1 MEMAQIRFVLKAGN
15 QSNGNTQMTVEQYP
29 IYCLYRDQESR
40 GKLRMPPP
48 CL

>member
-1 MEMAQIRFVLKAGN
+1 MEIAQIRFALKAGN
-15 QSNGNTQMTVEQYP
+15 RSNGNTQMTVEQYL
-29 IYCLYRDQESR
+29 IYCLYRDQESL